1 MASLPQGQ
9 GLTIT
14 IAEALGAVRAT
25 WRRLNSDPAG
35 KVILAGFYIV
45 AALIPLNV
53 VQYKLLGWSTFP
65 AWKEWLL
72 NFHFGNWDSWEPMR
86 QALAYARSDK
96 AGTLYREIFFN
107 RHVKFQYAPTA
118 LLPLAA
124 LQGLGIDTSDAFLN
138 NLNRILVLVNAIGV
152 GFVFRLTLMRT
163 RGAEYARSTIG
174 VAGAILSGASVLV
187 FYPVMMA
194 FWSGQIQIWI
204 DVSFTLACIAFLLK
218 REAAAGVLVGFV
230 CLLKPQLAVL
240 ALWAVVRRKWRFM
253 MGAAAVLVPC
263 GLISLACFGLSTH
276 LGYLEVLS
284 FLSRHGEAMIANNS
298 VNGMLNNWLGTANPL
313 VWDEHGFPAYN
324 PIVYFGGLLAAILLI
339 GASLWPKAN
348 STQVLG
354 LFDFQAAALAYTMAA
369 PIAWEHHYGI
379 LPPIFA
385 GLVAALM
392 SAPESAHRN
401 KNLLMTAGVFLLSA
415 ICITSHKYI
424 SATPLSMLHGYLFVA
439 GLLMLGL
446 LWVAPKALSAAPD

>member
-1 MASLPQGQ
+1 MASQMQGR
-9 GLTIT
+9 GLNKT
-14 IAEALGAVRAT
+14 IAEGLNAFHRL
-25 WRRLNSDPAG
+25 WRRLNDDPAG
-35 KVILAGFYIV
+35 KIVLAGFYIV

-65 AWKEWLL
+65 AWKEWLT

-86 QALAYARSDK
+86 QALAYARTDK
-96 AGTLYREIFFN
+96 AGTLYQEIFFN

-124 LQGLGIDTSDAFLN
+124 LQGLGINTSDAFLN
-138 NLNRILVLVNAIGV
+138 NLNRLLVLANALGV
-152 GFVFRLTLMRT
+152 GFVFRLTLTRT
-163 RGAEYARSTIG
+163 MGAEYARSAIG
-174 VAGAILSGASVLV
+174 VAGAIMSGVSVFV

-204 DVSFTLACIAFLLK
+204 DLCFTLACIAFLLK
-218 REAAAGVLVGFV
+218 RDATAGVLVGFV

-240 ALWAVVRRKWRFM
+240 ALWALVRRRWRFM
-253 MGAAAVLVPC
+253 FGAAAVLIPC
-263 GLISLACFGLSTH
+263 GLISLATFGLGAH

-298 VNGMLNNWLGTANPL
+298 VNGMLNNWMGMANPL
-313 VWDEHGFPAYN
+313 IWEEHGFPAYN
-324 PIVYFGGLLAAILLI
+324 PIVYYGGLLAAVLLV
-339 GASLWPKAN
+339 GASLWPKAG
-348 STQVLG
+348 SSEVLG

-379 LPPIFA
+379 LPPMFA
-385 GLVAALM
+385 GLAAALV
-392 SAPESAHRN
+392 SAPSSPLGA
-401 KNLLMTAGVFLLSA
+401 KNLLLMAGAFLLSA

-424 SATPLSMLHGYLFVA
+424 SATPLNLLHGYLFVA
-439 GLLMLGL
+439 GLLVLRL
-446 LWVAPKALSAAPD
+446 LWDAPKSLSPARG